1 MNLWEIAKRS
11 LLKSPP
17 QSFAEMARELD
28 IPYQGLIAHNRR
40 KCKPLL
46 KQIYQE
52 LLGGKK

>member
-17 QSFAEMARELD
+17 QSFAEMAREFD
-28 IPYQGLIAHNRR
+28 VPYQALIAHNRR

-52 LLGGKK
+52 LLGGKE